1 VCHTQVA
8 LDFAR
13 ALEGSLVP
21 RQLQAFRALAARCR
35 AVLTDADEV
44 HLQGAWRALHAAH
57 RQAGAEQQQQQQP
70 EQKAPRASSSDS
82 TPGGDADQA
91 PAAEVTKPAARGRGH
106 GSSSSAA
113 SAAEVVDDAIQAAVQ
128 LALSQLDG
136 AVARPT
142 RPRGSAAA
150 EGGGAFGSQSL
161 LWVRWGP
168 AAARCH
174 NNEGARSCC
183 KAPLG
188 DT

>member
-1 VCHTQVA
+1 
-8 LDFAR
+8 
-13 ALEGSLVP
+13 
-21 RQLQAFRALAARCR
+21 
-35 AVLTDADEV
+35 
-44 HLQGAWRALHAAH
+44 
-57 RQAGAEQQQQQQP
+57 
-70 EQKAPRASSSDS
+70 
-82 TPGGDADQA
+82 
-91 PAAEVTKPAARGRGH
+91 VTKPAARGRGH